1 VPFSVLTSPLKL
13 TNRCFFCKI
22 VQGVDIMEQRNR
34 NFLGIMILVFGIIFL
49 LQKLDILPVAIFF
62 TGWWTLLLIIPA
74 LFSMSK
80 QGVTVGNAVL
90 LILGIFFFFNERGWN
105 LSGFLMPAILIA
117 IGIGLLL
124 KRN

>member
-1 VPFSVLTSPLKL
+1 MD
-13 TNRCFFCKI
+13 R
-22 VQGVDIMEQRNR
+22 RNR
-34 NFLGIMILVFGIIFL
+34 NFLGIIILVFGIIFL

-62 TGWWTLLLIIPA
+62 AGWWTLLLIIPA

-90 LILGIFFFFNERGWN
+90 LILGIFFFLNERGWN